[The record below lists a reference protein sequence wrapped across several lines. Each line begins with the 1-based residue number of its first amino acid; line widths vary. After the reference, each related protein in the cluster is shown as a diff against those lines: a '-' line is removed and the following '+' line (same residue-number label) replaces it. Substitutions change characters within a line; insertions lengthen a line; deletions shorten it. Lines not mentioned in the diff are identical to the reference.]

1 MYKFLK
7 WVIIIWTALFLFSI
21 ISSCFTT
28 LSDRSV
34 SVDSIG
40 VGSIIGTA
48 LGFGIVFVIWFVPT
62 AIMGVI
68 ALLIKPK
75 QKIPESPP
83 RHYAVIVAD
92 IFTGCR
98 NIARFVGI
106 KQPSTSNWIASFR
119 HHTIWLNYWGVIRC
133 FV

>member
-1 MYKFLK
+1 MMYKFLK

-83 RHYAVIVAD
+83 
-92 IFTGCR
+92 
-98 NIARFVGI
+98 
-106 KQPSTSNWIASFR
+106 PSLCSYCGRYFYGLPKYCPFCGNKTAFDQ
-119 HHTIWLNYWGVIRC
+119 
-133 FV
+133 